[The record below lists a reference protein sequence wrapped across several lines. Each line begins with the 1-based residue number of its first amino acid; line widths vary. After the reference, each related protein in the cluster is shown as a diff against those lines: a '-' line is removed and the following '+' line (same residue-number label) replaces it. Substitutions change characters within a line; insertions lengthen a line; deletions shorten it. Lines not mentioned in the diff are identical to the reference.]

1 MAIKKIK
8 IGTEEHELQ
17 TTIANVEGLQ
27 AALDAKPDTD
37 TKNTA
42 GSTNSDSKLY
52 LIGATSQAANPQTYS
67 DSEVFTT
74 NGTLQA
80 KNLKTTGYYTVN
92 NRYIMP
98 PVYSYANGTLIKI
111 GTAAS
116 STMVVINVTGNG
128 YGRNPID
135 TRYTFYDYTSSGGII
150 NASAVQYGSALGKF
164 EDTDTAGTMYVY
176 RYDGNLYAWII
187 QGRAYQTLAI
197 EILTNK
203 AITPVI
209 TNATKHTDGITNEIK
224 IVPQA
229 IPVAQGGTGA
239 TTAAD
244 ALKNFGL
251 TATAAELNLLDGAT
265 VTTTEI
271 NYLDGVTSNLQ
282 TQINNAKAYTDTQ
295 IAALVNS
302 APEALNTLGE
312 LATALET
319 HEDAYDA
326 LLTTVGNK
334 VDKVSGKGLS
344 TNDYTTAEKNK
355 LAGIATNA
363 NNYILPAADGSS
375 LGGVLTGGDVTISGG
390 IITVN
395 DDLLRVGAQFGECGT
410 AAATAAKVVVLDGF
424 TLVKGA
430 TIIVKFTQVN
440 TASAPTLNVN
450 STGAIAIK
458 EYGTTAGDV
467 KNRWKAG
474 GCGMFVY
481 DGTYWLLVAAPVD
494 DNTTYSNLTLGQ
506 GYGTC
511 STAAATAAKAVTMSS
526 YSLTAGGIAVVY
538 FTYAVPAN
546 ATLNINSKGAKSIYY
561 RNAAITAGVIGAG
574 DTATFMYD
582 GTYYRLLSV
591 DYAPAESQSV

>member
-128 YGRNPID
+128 YGNNPID

-176 RYDGNLYAWII
+176 RYDGNLYAWIK
-187 QGRAYQTLAI
+187 QGRSYQTLAI

-224 IVPQA
+224 IVPKA

-244 ALKNFGL
+244 ALKNLGL

-282 TQINNAKAYTDTQ
+282 TQI
-295 IAALVNS
+295 
-302 APEALNTLGE
+302 
-312 LATALET
+312 
-319 HEDAYDA
+319 ED
-326 LLTTVGNK
+326 K
-334 VDKVSGKGLS
+334 VDKESGKGLS

-424 TLVKGA
+424 TLTKGA
-430 TIIVKFTQVN
+430 LIVVKFTQVN
-440 TASAPTLNVN
+440 TAAAPTLNVN

-494 DNTTYSNLTLGQ
+494 DNTTYSNLSLGQ
-506 GYGTC
+506 GYGIDART
-511 STAAATAAKAVTMSS
+511 TTGAAAIPVALSS
-526 YSLTAGGIAVVY
+526 YTLATGGILLVR
-538 FTYAVPAN
+538 FDSAVPAN
-546 ATLNINSKGAKSIYY
+546 ATLNVNNKGEKSIRY
-561 RNAAITAGVIGAG
+561 RGEAITAGVIDAG

-582 GTYYRLLSV
+582 GTYYRLMSV
-591 DYAPAESQSV
+591 DYASAESQSV